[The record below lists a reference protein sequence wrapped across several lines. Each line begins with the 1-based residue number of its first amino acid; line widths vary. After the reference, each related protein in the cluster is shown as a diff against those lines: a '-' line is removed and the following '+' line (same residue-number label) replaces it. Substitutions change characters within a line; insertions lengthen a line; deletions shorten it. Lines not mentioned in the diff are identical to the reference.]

1 MGRKESNKQTYHI
14 IYNPYNGGKLLCTFP
29 VIAVAVVVV
38 VVVVIK
44 VLVLV
49 VVEYV

>member
-14 IYNPYNGGKLLCTFP
+14 IYNPYNSGKLLCTFP

-38 VVVVIK
+38 VK